1 MGKKIPNNFIATVY
15 QQLEPLKNSSLS
27 KSRVKIFYKGLNRN
41 GSYIDDNVAEQ
52 LIASLP
58 GTPIVGYFDADK
70 DDFLGHVER
79 EKNVAYGFVP
89 QEMNFKW
96 EMSLD
101 PDGVYR
107 TYACTDIVLWTGR
120 YPIASKIV
128 GKNHSMEINDKTYEG
143 EWVEEE
149 NDFYFKFTK
158 AEFIGLCVLGEEYEP
173 CFEGSHFYSLD
184 NFSYYTKIKKDLV
197 EMFNIYNSIKDDTK
211 NQEEGGTEVDE
222 EELKKN
228 EALVDSEGQEK
239 EEEKQEEVEQK
250 EPVAQEDQQEEKE
263 EQKEEEQEEKNE
275 TDNSA
280 EENKEEIVEEEA
292 LKEVEEKYNKIIAD
306 KDKKIE
312 ELEKELLVLKEYQK
326 EKIEEEKDEVIES
339 YSNKLS
345 QENLEKFKNNK
356 SSYSSAIELKKE
368 IALCLLEQNENKNE
382 SSDFSLVN
390 TQFSNLS
397 SVEAIVA
404 DYVKNKNN

>member
-239 EEEKQEEVEQK
+239 EKEKQEEVEQK

-275 TDNSA
+275 TDNST
-280 EENKEEIVEEEA
+280 EENKEENVEEEA

>member
-239 EEEKQEEVEQK
+239 EEEKQEEIEQK
-250 EPVAQEDQQEEKE
+250 EQVTQEDQQEEKE

-275 TDNSA
+275 TDNST
-280 EENKEEIVEEEA
+280 EENKEENVEEEA

>member
-250 EPVAQEDQQEEKE
+250 EQTTQEDQQEEKE

-275 TDNSA
+275 TDNST
-280 EENKEEIVEEEA
+280 EENKEENVEEEA

>member
-275 TDNSA
+275 TDNST
-280 EENKEEIVEEEA
+280 EENKEENVEEEA